1 MCKIIKTQTTAEQK
15 IMEKDY
21 IKLIKSFSK
30 EDYNTNVNLH
40 IHSLCSDG
48 TISAKELVEQAKA
61 KGLKHISISDH
72 NTLNAYFETNLLNED
87 IIIPAIEFDSWY
99 GTVFLHMLGYG
110 IDINNAALK
119 GLCAKTKRGT
129 EADWVRIF
137 SFKHPKTLINAIHNA
152 GGIAVLAHPACC
164 FTYNLD
170 KLVKNLKNLGLDG
183 IEVYYPYK
191 RHRKIVKF
199 HSAKSVGKIAD
210 KYNLIKTG
218 GTDEH
223 GSL

>member
-1 MCKIIKTQTTAEQK
+1 MKNYKE
-15 IMEKDY
+15 
-21 IKLIKSFSK
+21 LIKSFTK
-30 EDYNTNVNLH
+30 EDYEKDVNLH
-40 IHSLCSDG
+40 VHSTFSDG
-48 TISAKELVEQAKA
+48 GESVENLVAQAKE
-61 KGLKHISISDH
+61 KGLKYIAISDH
-72 NTLNAYFETNLLNED
+72 NTLNAYLQTDILKED
-87 IIIPAIEFDSWY
+87 MIIPAIEFDCWF

-110 IDINNAALK
+110 VDVNNAELQS
-119 GLCAKTKRGT
+119 LCAKTKRGT

-137 SFKHPKTLINAIHNA
+137 SLNHPKKAIQAIHNA

-164 FTYNLD
+164 FTPSLD
-170 KLVKNLKNLGLDG
+170 RLTKNLIKLGLDG
-183 IEVYYPYK
+183 IEVYYPYA

-199 HSAKSVGKIAD
+199 HTVKSVEKIAD